1 MRRQWYGL
9 VVGCW
14 LCSSVLTAHPLGDF
28 FHQHGRKLLA
38 GVGAVLGVSSVAVV
52 GFVGYAAHSLD
63 CASRALAI
71 PPALDSGATVCS
83 APQEGGPC
91 GWCQEYSPGWLSWP
105 TARALIQSAPYSEV
119 AYQLVEREDAT
130 LPLTELLEM
139 LLHSPQADALEVAKY
154 FPRWV
159 RVTRVQLHRLL
170 ELQRY
175 ALLTQR
181 FPGLEQVLAA
191 RFGICDELLELC
203 GKGQGD
209 A

>member
-1 MRRQWYGL
+1 MGRKWRGL
-9 VVGCW
+9 VLGCW
-14 LCSSVLTAHPLGDF
+14 LCSSVLMAHPLGDF

-139 LLHSPQADALEVAKY
+139 LLHSPQAEALEVVDY
-154 FPRWV
+154 LPFQV
-159 RVTRVQLHRLL
+159 HVTRAQLHRLL
-170 ELQRY
+170 ESPRY
-175 ALLTQR
+175 VALTQR
-181 FPGLEQVLAA
+181 CPGLEQALCA
-191 RFGICDELLELC
+191 RWGL
-203 GKGQGD
+203 
-209 A
+209 